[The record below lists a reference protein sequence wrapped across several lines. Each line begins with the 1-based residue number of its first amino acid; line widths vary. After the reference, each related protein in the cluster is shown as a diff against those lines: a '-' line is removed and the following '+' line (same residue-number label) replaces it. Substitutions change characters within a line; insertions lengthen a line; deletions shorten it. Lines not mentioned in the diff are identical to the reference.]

1 MSINNKPL
9 RSKKYFKQMNKPL
22 WIKLVA
28 VSGFLVV
35 ALGAFGAHALET
47 VLTVQRIQT
56 FHTAVQ
62 YQSFHTLALLG
73 IVCVPDEL
81 LQSNWKCY
89 AARSLLLGI
98 GLFCGSLYLLAL
110 TDIKTFAMITPLG
123 GISFLM
129 AWIFFLAAVL
139 KAR

>member
-1 MSINNKPL
+1 
-9 RSKKYFKQMNKPL
+9 MNKPL

-28 VSGFLVV
+28 VSGFLTV

-47 VLTVQRIQT
+47 VLTVQRMQT

-73 IVCVPDEL
+73 IVCVPDDL
-81 LQSNWKCY
+81 LQSNWKSY
-89 AARSLLLGI
+89 AARCLLVGI
-98 GLFCGSLYLLAL
+98 VLFCGSLYLLAV

-123 GISFLM
+123 GISFLV
-129 AWIFFLAAVL
+129 AWMFVFVAAF
-139 KAR
+139 KAQ